1 VKDLTSPAKGHI
13 KGEPPLAVCNCL
25 CICFGLFD
33 YDDWKF
39 DYSTLPAFEEG
50 SIEILYR
57 EQIKVFYNKVSDA
70 ERDGY
75 DQFE

>member
-1 VKDLTSPAKGHI
+1 MQCS
-13 KGEPPLAVCNCL
+13 CL
-25 CICFGLFD
+25 CICFGLFE

-39 DYSTLPAFEEG
+39 DYEGDLPDLQEG

-70 ERDGY
+70 EKDGY
-75 DQFE
+75 D

>member
-1 VKDLTSPAKGHI
+1 MTSPNKSSHI
-13 KGEPPLAVCNCL
+13 KDHSAPLPSCNCL

-39 DYSTLPAFEEG
+39 DFLTLPDLEEA

-75 DQFE
+75 NQFE